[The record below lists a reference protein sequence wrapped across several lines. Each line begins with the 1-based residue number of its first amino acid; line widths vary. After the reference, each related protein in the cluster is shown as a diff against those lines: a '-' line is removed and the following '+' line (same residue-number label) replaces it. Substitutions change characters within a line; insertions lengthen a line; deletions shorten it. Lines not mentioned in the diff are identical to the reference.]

1 MKKDLFEPELA
12 RHLGPVKAPDQ
23 LWDRVQGAA
32 SAGRSVR
39 SGQTGWNPAWGWV
52 SAVALVALAAGL
64 TVWLNR
70 DPNWGLTSEQIAVRA
85 LSRTPGQLQFR
96 SADLSELRAWVKKDT
111 GMDIPL
117 PVRTASSVQMVGVY
131 VNRKGTPTAEISYR
145 VGDVNAAL
153 VVSKMPVQGEGRHQ
167 FIKDGSYHGAN
178 YLSWTMR
185 GQMYTIASAD
195 ARVGCLL
202 CHSNVAPG
210 RL

>member
-32 SAGRSVR
+32 SAGRSVSPVR
-39 SGQTGWNPAWGWV
+39 TRQTGWNPAWAWV

-70 DPNWGLTSEQIAVRA
+70 ELTHEQIAVRA
-85 LSRTPGQLQFR
+85 LSRTPEQLQFR
-96 SADLSELRAWVKKDT
+96 SADLSELRAWVKNDT
-111 GMDIPL
+111 GMDVPL
-117 PVRTASSVQMVGVY
+117 PVRTASSVQMVGAY
-131 VNRKGTPTAEISYR
+131 VSRKKTTTAEISYR
-145 VGDVNAAL
+145 VGGTDVAL
-153 VVSKMPVQGEGRHQ
+153 VVSKIPAQGDGRHA
-167 FIKDGSYHGAN
+167 FVKGGSYHGAN
-178 YLSWTMR
+178 FQSWTMR

-202 CHSNVAPG
+202 CHSAGAPG